1 MIPITT
7 PGATAM
13 LVKKAVY
20 GKLGWLLISGRLPS
34 LHSGLALVWIGL
46 GIALALSG
54 LVIYTGGR
62 RLQVSESIYIVSIMT
77 RLLTDFTSKC
87 YDFLNKIMMM

>member
-1 MIPITT
+1 
-7 PGATAM
+7 M

-20 GKLGWLLISGRLPS
+20 AKLGWLLISGRLPS
-34 LHSGLALVWIGL
+34 LHSGFALVWIGL

-62 RLQVSESIYIVSIMT
+62 RLQVSELLYIVSIMT
-77 RLLTDFTSKC
+77 RFVTLFTSNIFILIH
-87 YDFLNKIMMM
+87 Y

>member
-20 GKLGWLLISGRLPS
+20 AKLGWLLISGRLPS
-34 LHSGLALVWIGL
+34 LHSGFALVWIGL

-62 RLQVSESIYIVSIMT
+62 RLQVSELLYIVSIMT
-77 RLLTDFTSKC
+77 RLLTDFN
-87 YDFLNKIMMM
+87 F